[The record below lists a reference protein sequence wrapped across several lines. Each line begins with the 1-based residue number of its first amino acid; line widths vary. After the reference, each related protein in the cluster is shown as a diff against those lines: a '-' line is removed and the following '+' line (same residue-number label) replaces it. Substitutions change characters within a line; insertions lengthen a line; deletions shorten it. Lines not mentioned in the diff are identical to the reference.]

1 LKHLFFFFFPLSG
14 FSKFAEPS
22 SIAPV
27 SVPRALAVEAE
38 AIASSGSNSDSFLF
52 SVWSVEDEEG
62 SITVGEPVSTD
73 IGPDLFVNV
82 GLEDG
87 TDDVIAFAISSPI
100 DNDVICGGLEEDP
113 FPEGAMEVGTRDAG
127 ILVGGCCFFLIQSL

>member
-1 LKHLFFFFFPLSG
+1 MDPILTRSSEKLLKYLHKTNIKKIKYLLSHLGLFQN
-14 FSKFAEPS
+14 K
-22 SIAPV
+22 I
-27 SVPRALAVEAE
+27 R
-38 AIASSGSNSDSFLF
+38 IDTF

-73 IGPDLFVNV
+73 IGPDLLLFVNV

>member
-1 LKHLFFFFFPLSG
+1 MDPILTRSSEKLLKYLHKTNIKWIKYCAEQKNLKVI
-14 FSKFAEPS
+14 SKQ
-22 SIAPV
+22 
-27 SVPRALAVEAE
+27 
-38 AIASSGSNSDSFLF
+38 NTF

-73 IGPDLFVNV
+73 IGPDLLLFVNV

>member
-1 LKHLFFFFFPLSG
+1 MDQILILYLLNHLGLFQN
-14 FSKFAEPS
+14 E
-22 SIAPV
+22 I
-27 SVPRALAVEAE
+27 R
-38 AIASSGSNSDSFLF
+38 IDTF

-73 IGPDLFVNV
+73 IGPDLLLFVNV

>member
-1 LKHLFFFFFPLSG
+1 MKQTSN
-14 FSKFAEPS
+14 
-22 SIAPV
+22 
-27 SVPRALAVEAE
+27 
-38 AIASSGSNSDSFLF
+38 GSNILWIIWGLFKIKLRIDTF

-62 SITVGEPVSTD
+62 SITVGEPVSTV
-73 IGPDLFVNV
+73 IGPDLLLFINV

>member
-1 LKHLFFFFFPLSG
+1 MDPILTRSSEKLLKYLHITNINWIKYRLRLFQG
-14 FSKFAEPS
+14 K
-22 SIAPV
+22 I
-27 SVPRALAVEAE
+27 R
-38 AIASSGSNSDSFLF
+38 IDTF

-73 IGPDLFVNV
+73 IGPDLLLFVNV

-100 DNDVICGGLEEDP
+100 DNDVICGGLEDDP
-113 FPEGAMEVGTRDAG
+113 FPEGAMEVGTSEAG

>member
-1 LKHLFFFFFPLSG
+1 MDPILTRSSEKLLKYLHKTNIKKIKYLLSHLGLFQN
-14 FSKFAEPS
+14 K
-22 SIAPV
+22 I
-27 SVPRALAVEAE
+27 R
-38 AIASSGSNSDSFLF
+38 INTF

-73 IGPDLFVNV
+73 IGPDLLLFVNV

>member
-1 LKHLFFFFFPLSG
+1 MDPILTRSSEKLIKYLHKINIERMKYNHLRLFQN
-14 FSKFAEPS
+14 K
-22 SIAPV
+22 I
-27 SVPRALAVEAE
+27 R
-38 AIASSGSNSDSFLF
+38 IDTF

-73 IGPDLFVNV
+73 IGPDLLLFVNV